1 MSYILDRLSEK
12 ASHGGLGLIVVG
24 VIILVASPWVH
35 YAAYAAIAYGAWSLL
50 TEG

>member
-24 VIILVASPWVH
+24 VVILMFSPWVQ
-35 YAAYAAIAYGAWSLL
+35 YVAYASIAYGAWQVL